1 MTLEPKASVRVA
13 LSRDAE
19 AIAQVHV
26 QCWRTTY
33 KAIIPDVYLVALDE
47 QKWASQWKEWL
58 DRDIRI
64 YFVELGNEVV
74 GFVSGGALRE
84 QERGDDGELYTIYL
98 LDRAQGLGLG
108 KVLVKTLSSALA
120 SDGFKTMLVWVLK
133 QNPAIRFY
141 EYLGAIQVSGKE
153 IEIGG
158 PNLQEISFGRTALK
172 SLTFFAWAGFL
183 G

>member
-1 MTLEPKASVRVA
+1 MSKSGLPNGKSGLTATSVFI
-13 LSRDAE
+13 S
-19 AIAQVHV
+19 
-26 QCWRTTY
+26 
-33 KAIIPDVYLVALDE
+33 
-47 QKWASQWKEWL
+47 SS
-58 DRDIRI
+58 
-64 YFVELGNEVV
+64 LGNEVV

-172 SLTFFAWAGFL
+172 RLTFFAWAGFL

>member
-1 MTLEPKASVRVA
+1 MNLEPKTSVRA
-13 LSRDAE
+13 ASPQDAE

-26 QCWRTTY
+26 QSWRTTY
-33 KAIIPDVYLVALDE
+33 QAIIPGEYLAGLDQ
-47 QKWASQWKEWL
+47 QKWTFQWKEWL
-58 DRDIRI
+58 DRDIRV
-64 YFVELGNEVV
+64 YVVELDNEVV

-84 QERGDDGELYTIYL
+84 QERGHDAELYAIYL

-133 QNPAIRFY
+133 QNPATRFY
-141 EYLGAIQVSGKE
+141 EHLGAIRVSSKE

-158 PNLQEISFGRTALK
+158 TNLQEISFGWTDLK
-172 SLTFFAWAGFL
+172 SLALST
-183 G
+183 